1 MGNVERVDKTLPTN
15 EMVYYVRKDATLRE
29 RWLSDLEGVCKEF
42 GLSREE
48 IDALKEMNPKVLLD
62 LGVHQYLIPHLL
74 RLTYGETDMTN
85 SHPALTAYQKV
96 FPKESKEAIGD
107 TKWDIDEG
115 DDDG

>member
-15 EMVYYVRKDATLRE
+15 EMVFYLRKDATLRE
-29 RWLSDLEGVCKEF
+29 RWKTNLEAVCKEF
-42 GLSREE
+42 RLGEEE
-48 IDALKEMNPKVLLD
+48 IVALKEMNPKVLLD

-96 FPKESKEAIGD
+96 FPKESKEALGD
-107 TKWDIDEG
+107 SKWDINK
-115 DDDG
+115 DG

>member
-1 MGNVERVDKTLPTN
+1 MGNVENVDKTLPTN
-15 EMVYYVRKDATLRE
+15 EMVYYVRKNAALRE
-29 RWLSDLEGVCKEF
+29 RWKNDREGVCQEF
-42 GLSREE
+42 GLSKEE

-96 FPKESKEAIGD
+96 FPKESKAAIGN
-107 TKWDIDEG
+107 TKWDINEG
-115 DDDG
+115 KDDG